1 MPIFKIAIEERSYST
16 ITKYVYA
23 DSKEQVEAVE
33 DSDWGE
39 IPNYY
44 VDTDTLESSIDEI
57 ELIDATAY
65 IAMLERDVEVHELPL
80 QHGNWVSIRSDSC
93 GAWICSRR
101 HSVLPRFSVVDTCRA
116 HATYQGKDK
125 EPGPMQARCYCGW
138 AADGGDGVAQLRAAG
153 ENVEDDY

>member
-57 ELIDATAY
+57 ELIDDTAY
-65 IAMLERDVEVHELPL
+65 IAMLERDGEVHELPH
-80 QHGNWVSIRSDSC
+80 QHGDWVRSDSC
-93 GAWICSRR
+93 GAWICNTRG
-101 HSVLPRFSVVDTCRA
+101 LCGA
-116 HATYQGKDK
+116 HFMYQGKDR
-125 EPGPMQARCYCGW
+125 EPGPMMARCYCGW

>member
-1 MPIFKIAIEERSYST
+1 
-16 ITKYVYA
+16 YVYA

-57 ELIDATAY
+57 ELIDDTAY
-65 IAMLERDVEVHELPL
+65 IAMLERDGEVHELPHE
-80 QHGNWVSIRSDSC
+80 HGNWVRSDSC
-93 GAWICSRR
+93 GAWICS
-101 HSVLPRFSVVDTCRA
+101 CGA
-116 HATYQGKDK
+116 HATYQGNDQ
-125 EPGPMQARCYCGW
+125 EPGPLLARCYCGW
-138 AADGGDGVAQLRAAG
+138 AADGGDGRQQLVEMG

>member
-57 ELIDATAY
+57 ELIDDTAY
-65 IAMLERDVEVHELPL
+65 IAMLERDGEVHELPH
-80 QHGNWVSIRSDSC
+80 QHGNWVRSDSC
-93 GAWICSRR
+93 GAWICS
-101 HSVLPRFSVVDTCRA
+101 CGA
-116 HATYQGKDK
+116 HFTYQGKDK
-125 EPGPMQARCYCGW
+125 EPGPMLARCYCGW